1 MALKFEITGDN
12 SNLLSSLDGAREGV
26 RQTAEDIRQ
35 SGLGIEEMFKRIG
48 TAAGIAFSLDQAK
61 NFISSVMGVRGQ
73 FQQLEIAF
81 STMLQSEEKAAALM
95 SQLVETAAKTPF
107 DLQGVAD
114 GAKQLLAYGISA
126 NEVNE
131 TLTRLGDI
139 AAGLSIPLGDLVYLY
154 GTTMVQGRM
163 FTMDLRQFMGRG
175 IPMAEELAKQFGV
188 TKDEVAG
195 LVTAGRVSSDAVKKA
210 IWDMTN
216 EGSKFGGLMEK
227 QSQSITGQISN
238 IEDAIDGMLNEI
250 GKQSE
255 GIINSGLSGVS
266 LLVENWETIGNAIMT
281 AVAMYGEYKASLML
295 ISAYQGTIAKQ
306 EANIEAK
313 RIAGLEAAIAA
324 TNEEVG
330 AKQTEIAAI
339 DALVAQK
346 KAEMQAN
353 LHNAE
358 ISVYAA
364 KMEIQNAQQRLVAAK
379 ANVAALEQQH
389 AAAMKAGNYDKVR
402 AINTEL
408 YNAKLEQ
415 NTAQMVLNNA
425 QTNLTTAAKNRE
437 AMATKLSSFQTQ
449 VDTVNK
455 RANTTA
461 TGIWAAVTNTATK
474 AWKGLKTAMAT
485 NPFGLAL
492 MGITAIVSLLPL
504 FTKGA
509 DEAADANKKL
519 DDSFKDTQASIKSE
533 QANIDSL
540 FDKLRN
546 AKEGTNEYK
555 TVKDQILNQYGK
567 YLSGLNAEIATL
579 KDVEGAYNAVS
590 KAAREAAMARGKE
603 AALKDVQETYGS
615 KYSDMMTKLQTALKT
630 VADDKTVST
639 YLGNVQKEL
648 RETGTVSI
656 ETSRKTYELFN
667 GKGTNVYRPKVLQYI
682 EGLRNNEQ
690 YLNEYSE
697 LVEQRFQIDE
707 EASKKDEIVKKRN
720 KNAIEEE
727 KKNLQAQLDNL
738 SKEEAAGKK
747 GIALKK
753 KINKLNS
760 ELNVYNVSDKTA
772 GRARANSSFKNTK
785 RQSVNTLNDADRTA
799 EEEANRRQRDFDLHL
814 REKEEQAA
822 QSQATRDAIEQAR
835 IARIENDGERER
847 EAEKEQHR
855 LNLRAI
861 DEREKDMK
869 KALYEYNKN
878 VWENRN
884 KNNKLKYSDTEAGK
898 AGWEGLTLTKKQQD
912 ELEALREK
920 ENSEY
925 SRLLENREREELLS
939 MRDYLKEYGN
949 YQQRKQAIA
958 EDYAERIKRAQNE
971 GERLTLERELEEL
984 QRAEQTAI
992 NDYLLMYGNYQQKK
1006 LALQEEYALKVSK
1019 SKNAGERLTLERELE
1034 EELSELDMS
1043 ELEKSINWEA
1053 VFNSLDKM
1061 SIEHLKKLKE
1071 QLKEALNA
1079 KDITAENAAVISER
1093 INTINGQI
1101 QKKSKVWQSAFG
1113 LVIPELE
1120 EIRRLERESEEA
1132 QERLA
1137 QAEKRQAEALKEV
1150 AKTRKEIL
1158 ELLKQEG
1165 IEANENQITATGQDA
1180 FIGQLQGQGK
1190 DVTKLTNL
1198 FSKLGKQEHNVAQS
1212 TEALSQAQ
1220 GEAGMAAEAAGGS
1233 FASTVAIIDA
1243 IVHGINDNVQS
1254 AKELFEQMDLADTK
1268 FGKGW
1273 SAFAESSQYA
1283 TDAWESLKSGNIM
1296 GVANGVYGSLRTLGN
1311 ALGSWGIS
1319 GFGDSD
1325 KHLQEDIEKLIA
1337 SNEALEYSIDELAD
1351 KMSES
1356 AVVDAEAIY
1365 KQQMDQL
1372 VQSEKNTQEMMS
1384 RSAAA
1389 YSNGFLGIGGHHS
1402 SNSKI
1407 DDSVSSSEWDRISKL
1422 IGKNVRSAG
1431 DFFNLTSEQMYRVA
1445 VELPDVYTHIKD
1457 LADNGYKDAAQFMD
1471 TYIDY
1476 AHQREEL
1483 EKAYMEKLTS
1493 VTFDSIQN
1501 EFASALMDMDSD
1513 AETFAENFEKYM
1525 QQAIINSLVSEQYK
1539 PLLEKWYKAFG
1550 SFMDDGGISESE
1562 MRQLR
1567 ETGGTYYDPTT
1578 DRSESFQSWSS
1589 ISDSALAMRDTLKD
1603 VFRWNSGEYKQEA
1616 SSKGF
1621 QAMGQDVGEELN
1633 GRFTALQIAGESVA
1647 AQVISIYSQMIVIS
1661 QIQVSSNTY
1670 LSEIRNM
1677 MIDGNS
1683 YLEDIAKYSKKI
1695 YIDFATKLDDI
1706 TTNTK

>member
-107 DLQGVAD
+107 DLKGVAE
-114 GAKQLLAYGISA
+114 GAKQLLAYGTQA
-126 NEVNE
+126 EEVNE
-131 TLTRLGDI
+131 TITRLGDI

-154 GTTMVQGRM
+154 GTTMTQGRM

-195 LVTAGRVSSDAVKKA
+195 LVTAGRVSADAVKKA

-238 IEDAIDGMLNEI
+238 IEDAIDEMLNEI

-255 GIINSGLSGVS
+255 GLINSGLSGVS

-281 AVAMYGEYKASLML
+281 AVAMYGEYKVSLML

-533 QANIDSL
+533 QANIDAL

-590 KAAREAAMARGKE
+590 KAARNAAIARGKE
-603 AALKDVQETYGS
+603 AALKEVQDTYGKDYAS
-615 KYSDMMTKLQTALKT
+615 SMEKLQNALNSRVGGKQAT
-630 VADDKTVST
+630 DALTKIQTE
-639 YLGNVQKEL
+639 LQK
-648 RETGTVSI
+648 TGTISA
-656 ETSRKTYELFN
+656 KTEEQVRHLFT
-667 GKGTNVYRPKVLQYI
+667 GTADYGNSGAWIQ
-682 EGLRNNEQ
+682 GLRRNEK
-690 YLNEYSE
+690 YLKDFSD
-697 LVEQRFQIDE
+697 LVEQRFHLDNDE
-707 EASKKDEIVKKRN
+707 EKQNEIKKVRN

-760 ELNVYNVSDKTA
+760 ELNVYNVSDKTT
-772 GRARANSSFKNTK
+772 GRARANSSFKNTE
-785 RQSVNTLNDADRTA
+785 RQSVNTINDADRTA

-847 EAEKEQHR
+847 EAEKEQHL

-925 SRLLENREREELLS
+925 SRLLKNREREELLS

-1365 KQQMDQL
+1365 KQQIDQL

-1402 SNSKI
+1402 SNAKI

-1445 VELPDVYTHIKD
+1445 VELPDVYVHIKD

-1550 SFMDDGGISESE
+1550 SFMDDGSISESE

-1603 VFRWNSGEYKQEA
+1603 VFRWNSGDYKQEA